1 MTQDG
6 AQKLIENT
14 LVAKTAARDW
24 RSVAIVLADALAALD
39 VNDIEVDIEP
49 YRSAVQ
55 IADFLKEDKL
65 LEVLKIIKSG

>member
-1 MTQDG
+1 MTQVG

-14 LVAKTAARDW
+14 LVAKNAARDW
-24 RSVAIVLADALAALD
+24 KSVAIVLAEALAALD

-55 IADFLKEDKL
+55 IADLLKEDKL